1 MSAQVE
7 IVADNGSE
15 EEAYAWIGRVLTNFA
30 EGEQAVGELCVALG
44 LSIANG
50 SLESL
55 KHLQE
60 ILNASGER
68 KCSALGKRIER
79 WTGNRPLRHL
89 LAHSK
94 IFSLRDSGG
103 SKVIVTRH
111 LPRDKDDVTPDRLWT
126 NEERQELL
134 RQATNDGRSIRDLV
148 RNILADSKLL
158 TTLRRP

>member
-1 MSAQVE
+1 MAAQFE
-7 IVADNGSE
+7 IVTDSGSDD
-15 EEAYAWIGRVLTNFA
+15 EAYAWIGRVLTNFA

-50 SLESL
+50 SLGSL

-60 ILNASGER
+60 ILQTSGDR
-68 KCSALGKRIER
+68 KCAALGKRIER
-79 WTGNRPLRHL
+79 WTDNRPFRHL
-89 LAHSK
+89 LAHSR
-94 IFSLRDSGG
+94 IFRLSDSAGC
-103 SKVIVTRH
+103 KVVVTRH
-111 LPRDKDDVTPDRLWT
+111 LPRDKDDVTPDKLWT

-158 TTLRRP
+158 MKLRRP

>member
-1 MSAQVE
+1 MTAQLE
-7 IVADNGSE
+7 IVADRGSDDD
-15 EEAYAWIGRVLTNFA
+15 AYAWVGRVLTNFA
-30 EGEQAVGELCVALG
+30 EGEQAVGELCVTLG

-50 SLESL
+50 SLGSL

-60 ILNASGER
+60 ILKASGER
-68 KCSALGKRIER
+68 KCAALERRIER
-79 WTGNRPLRHL
+79 WTDNRPFRHL

-94 IFSLRDSGG
+94 IFCLSDSGG

-158 TTLRRP
+158 TKLLRP